1 MVVLH
6 DDAHMACVPASADA
20 SALPGS
26 SLFSLRH
33 LGFTL
38 PDGRALF
45 HDLNAELHAERIGLV
60 GRNGA
65 GKSVLA
71 RLLVDRLTPGSG
83 RVVRGGSVAW
93 VPQEVGATA
102 GTCVAAVA
110 GLAPLFDALAR
121 IEAGGLD
128 PADFALLEG
137 RWDIAATFAQ
147 ALAEGGL
154 PPLRPSDPAD
164 RLSGGE
170 RTRVALAGA
179 FLSGADALVLDEPTN
194 HLDAGARRWLR
205 TKLAAWPGA
214 AVVVSH
220 DRELLETV
228 DAILEL
234 GPDGLTRHGG
244 SFPRYAQQRA
254 QQAAAAEAALQHA
267 RTEKKAGLR
276 ALRAQHDAQQQ
287 RTARQR
293 RDAKTR
299 NLPALVLGRMKDAA
313 QASAGKANARRSD
326 TVDRLAGAVRQAL
339 ARTEQAPALA
349 LMLPATTVAAGK
361 RVLTLD
367 DAVPPFPPGAA
378 PLSLALAGPLRVA
391 VQGPNGCGKTTL
403 LKMLAGEIAPVS
415 GDCRIGVPHAWLD
428 QCADGLLPRHQSV
441 LERLQALHT
450 PLPEG
455 VLRSHL
461 AWLGLGPA
469 QVGMPSG
476 ALSGGERM
484 KAALACALW
493 AGEPAQLLLLDE
505 PTNHLDLASVE
516 AMEQALANYPGAL
529 VVASHDARFI
539 KALGPTHSLR
549 FDAKGWVL
557 ETIA

>member
-1 MVVLH
+1 MAVLH
-6 DDAHMACVPASADA
+6 DDAHMARIPASADA
-20 SALPGS
+20 SVAPGA

-45 HDLNAELHAERIGLV
+45 HDLNAELRAERIGLV

-71 RLLVDRLTPGSG
+71 RLLVDRLTPASG
-83 RVVRGGSVAW
+83 RIVRGGSVAW
-93 VPQEVGATA
+93 VPQEVSATA
-102 GTCVAAVA
+102 GTCVATVA

-128 PADFALLEG
+128 AADFALLEG

-154 PPLRPSDPAD
+154 APLRPSDAAD

-170 RTRVALAGA
+170 LTRVALIGA

-194 HLDAGARRWLR
+194 HLDATARAWLQ
-205 TKLAAWPGA
+205 TKLARWTGG

-220 DRELLETV
+220 DRELLETL

-234 GPDGLTRHGG
+234 GPDGLTRYGG
-244 SFPRYAQQRA
+244 NFTLYAQQRA
-254 QQAAAAEAALQHA
+254 QQAAAADAALHHA
-267 RTEKKAGLR
+267 QAEKKAGLR

-287 RTARQR
+287 RTARHQ

-299 NLPALVLGRMKDAA
+299 NLPGLVLGRMKDAA
-313 QASAGKANARRSD
+313 QASAGKANARRGD
-326 TVDRLAGAVRQAL
+326 TADRLAGAVRQAL
-339 ARTEQAPALA
+339 SRTVQNPALA
-349 LMLPATTVAAGK
+349 VMLPATTVAAGK
-361 RVLTLD
+361 RVLTLE
-367 DAVPPFPPGAA
+367 DAAPPFPPGAK

-403 LKMLAGEIAPVS
+403 LKMLAGEIAPAS
-415 GDCRIGVPHAWLD
+415 GHCRIGVPHAWLD
-428 QCADGLLPRHQSV
+428 QRADSLLPRHES
-441 LERLQALHT
+441 LLARLQALHT

-461 AWLGLGPA
+461 AWLGLGA
-469 QVGMPSG
+469 TQVGMPSG
-476 ALSGGERM
+476 LLSGGERM

-516 AMEQALANYPGAL
+516 AMEQALAGYPGAL
-529 VVASHDARFI
+529 VVASHDARFLD
-539 KALGPTHSLR
+539 ALGLSHRLR
-549 FDAKGWVL
+549 FDGEGWVL